1 MQQRLRTSLFVM
13 RVSVFLVM
21 AMWSLSKLLNPGDSA
36 EIFENFYSIGGLGS
50 ATMYVIGLS
59 QLIIEVLFVLG
70 VARFW
75 TYGFVL
81 LTHAVS
87 TLSSWQQYLHP
98 FDHMLFLAAI
108 PMLAACLALFLLRD
122 WDTLFALGR

>member
-1 MQQRLRTSLFVM
+1 MEQRLRLGLFFM

-21 AMWSLSKLLNPGDSA
+21 AMWSFNKLLAPEASA
-36 EIFENFYSIGGLGS
+36 GIFERFYHIGGLGVAS
-50 ATMYVIGLS
+50 MYAIGLV
-59 QLIIEVLFVLG
+59 QLAIEVLFLLG

-81 LTHAVS
+81 LTHGAS
-87 TLSSWQQYLHP
+87 TVSSWQQYLNP
-98 FDHMLFLAAI
+98 FDHLLFLAAI

-122 WDTLFALGR
+122 QDTLLVAGR